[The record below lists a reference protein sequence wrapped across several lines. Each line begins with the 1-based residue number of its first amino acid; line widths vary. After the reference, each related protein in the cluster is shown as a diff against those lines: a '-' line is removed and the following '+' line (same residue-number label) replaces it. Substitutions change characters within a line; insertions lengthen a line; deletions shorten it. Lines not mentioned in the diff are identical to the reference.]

1 MVAKTNNHFI
11 TVAKDGMMHARRTGQ
26 GSVAIAKGSVG
37 LEVTPDSAMQER
49 GVPARLLVR
58 FRPGGSNRAIMVT
71 EIVVGNDVLPLE
83 EFQARFQV
91 TDDELGRCMRSAV
104 DAVLDRSAREDPAC
118 R

>member
-1 MVAKTNNHFI
+1 
-11 TVAKDGMMHARRTGQ
+11 
-26 GSVAIAKGSVG
+26 
-37 LEVTPDSAMQER
+37 
-49 GVPARLLVR
+49 
-58 FRPGGSNRAIMVT
+58 MVT